1 MSLIMDLI
9 VIIPLGLVALAGAY
23 LCYHFIFHR
32 NDPHDFWSHTE
43 NVDPEHS
50 HGHQEPHS

>member
-1 MSLIMDLI
+1 MDLI

-50 HGHQEPHS
+50 HGHQ

>member
-1 MSLIMDLI
+1 MDLI
-9 VIIPLGLVALAGAY
+9 VIIPLGLVVLAGAY